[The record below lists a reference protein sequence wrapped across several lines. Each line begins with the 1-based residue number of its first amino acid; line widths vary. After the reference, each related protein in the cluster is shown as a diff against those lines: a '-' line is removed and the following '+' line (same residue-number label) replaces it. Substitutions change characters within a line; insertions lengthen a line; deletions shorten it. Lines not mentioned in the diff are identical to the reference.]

1 VVTAAA
7 DDQHRRRVRTTSD
20 ALLDDVARL
29 RELEQEK
36 RKVDVSTPRFHELA
50 TEITDRSRDIF
61 RRASEEE
68 AEGDAVSGPQGVT
81 LDETSPNQES

>member
-1 VVTAAA
+1 MTKAA
-7 DDQHRRRVRTTSD
+7 DDQQRRRVRTTSD

-36 RKVDVSTPRFHELA
+36 RRVDFSTPRFHELA

-68 AEGDAVSGPQGVT
+68 AEGDALGGPHDATIEQT
-81 LDETSPNQES
+81 APHEDS

>member
-1 VVTAAA
+1 VTVAA
-7 DDQHRRRVRTTSD
+7 DDQQRRRVRTTSD

-36 RKVDVSTPRFHELA
+36 RRVDFSTPRFHELA
-50 TEITDRSRDIF
+50 SEITNRSRDIF

-68 AEGDAVSGPQGVT
+68 AEGDALSGPHDAT
-81 LDETSPNQES
+81 IEETPPDEES